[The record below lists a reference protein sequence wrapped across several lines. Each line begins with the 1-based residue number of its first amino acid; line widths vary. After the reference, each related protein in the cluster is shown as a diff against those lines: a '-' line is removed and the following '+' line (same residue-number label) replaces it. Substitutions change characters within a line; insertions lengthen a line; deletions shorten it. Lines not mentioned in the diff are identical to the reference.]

1 MKLTKEIE
9 KAINAQR
16 YYSVEDF
23 EKDCLT
29 YINAIE
35 SGRMMCSIHSV
46 AKSGM
51 SRVLSFHSCESQHN
65 SDKCYYRQYS
75 SLFCALGYKESG
87 NGFRINGCGMDMVFH
102 TNYSII
108 HDFKQLELITKE
120 QCDHLAQQTPTVL

>member
-16 YYSVEDF
+16 YYSVENF
-23 EKDCLT
+23 EKDCVT

-35 SGRMMCSIHSV
+35 SGRMVCSIHSV

-51 SRVLSFHSCESQHN
+51 SRVLSFHSCESSQGT
-65 SDKCYYRQYS
+65 DKFYYRQYR

-87 NGFRINGCGMDMVFH
+87 EGFRVNGCGMDMVFH

-120 QCDHLAQQTPTVL
+120 QCEHLCQQTPTVL

>member
-29 YINAIE
+29 YIDAIA
-35 SGRMMCSIHSV
+35 SGRMACAIHSV
-46 AKSGM
+46 AKSGR
-51 SRVLSFHSCESQHN
+51 SRVLSFHSCESSQGT
-65 SDKCYYRQYS
+65 DKFYYRQYR
-75 SLFCALGYKESG
+75 SLFCALGYKETRE
-87 NGFRINGCGMDMVFH
+87 GFKVSWCGMNMVFH

-108 HDFKQLELITKE
+108 HDLERLELVTKE
-120 QCDHLAQQTPTVL
+120 QCKHLCQQTPTVL

>member
-16 YYSVEDF
+16 CYSVEAF

-35 SGRMMCSIHSV
+35 SGRMMCTIHSV

-65 SDKCYYRQYS
+65 SNKCYYRQYR
-75 SLFCALGYKESG
+75 SLFYALGYKESG
-87 NGFRINGCGMDMVFH
+87 EGFSVNGCGMDMVFH

-108 HDFKQLELITKE
+108 HDMERMELVTKE
-120 QCDHLAQQTPTVL
+120 QCEHLCQQTPTVL

>member
-23 EKDCLT
+23 EKDCLA

-35 SGRMMCSIHSV
+35 SGRMLCSIHSV

-51 SRVLSFHSCESQHN
+51 SRVLSFHSCEASQGT
-65 SDKCYYRQYS
+65 DKFYYRQYR
-75 SLFCALGYKESG
+75 SLFCALGYREAG
-87 NGFRINGCGMDMVFH
+87 EGFRISGCGMDMIFH
-102 TNYSII
+102 TNYTII
-108 HDFKQLELITKE
+108 HRLCRLGFITEKE
-120 QCDHLAQQTPTVL
+120 CEKLCQQTPTII

>member
-51 SRVLSFHSCESQHN
+51 SRVLSFHSCEHYTDQNRYSF
-65 SDKCYYRQYS
+65 RQYYSLFS
-75 SLFCALGYKESG
+75 SLGYTESG
-87 NGFRINGCGMDMVFH
+87 NGFRVSGCGMDMIFH
-102 TNYSII
+102 TNYSIM
-108 HDFKQLELITKE
+108 HTLCMLEIITKE
-120 QCDHLAQQTPTVL
+120 ECEHLCQQTPIVL